1 MNKLYSSYVINKSL
15 AAKVKNINSVQNEV
29 TNKKGDVYT
38 VSYLPKSE
46 TYSCTC
52 KYFSDGKCKV
62 KKCSHILAVMHIFE
76 KDRFWEEVSKDE

>member
-38 VSYLPKSE
+38 V
-46 TYSCTC
+46 
-52 KYFSDGKCKV
+52 
-62 KKCSHILAVMHIFE
+62 
-76 KDRFWEEVSKDE
+76 